1 MLLTVDRY
9 GKDNDYGMLK
19 HEFGMMMADPEPEQ
33 IFEEYEPEK
42 YDCIAVDDEY
52 VQAVAEKLARVSVY
66 WHGLDRPESGLAY
79 HGITLIPPES
89 MTSLAGNGLM
99 NSRWMSRLDT
109 SSRTMM
115 SRALLRTPPSS
126 TNLSGRCFLAN
137 SDRRS

>member
-19 HEFGMMMADPEPEQ
+19 HQFGIMMTDPAPEQ

-52 VQAVAEKLARVSVY
+52 VQEVAEMLAGVSVY

-89 MTSLAGNGLM
+89 IEKVIEAVKDVPEMRRLM
-99 NSRWMSRLDT
+99 EMLVVAERERKFVIHF
-109 SSRTMM
+109 
-115 SRALLRTPPSS
+115 
-126 TNLSGRCFLAN
+126 GV
-137 SDRRS
+137 

>member
-1 MLLTVDRY
+1 MDRY

-52 VQAVAEKLARVSVY
+52 VQAVAEKLAGVSVY

-89 MTSLAGNGLM
+89 IEEVIEAVKDVPEMRWLM
-99 NSRWMSRLDT
+99 EMLVVAERERKFVIHF
-109 SSRTMM
+109 
-115 SRALLRTPPSS
+115 
-126 TNLSGRCFLAN
+126 GV
-137 SDRRS
+137 